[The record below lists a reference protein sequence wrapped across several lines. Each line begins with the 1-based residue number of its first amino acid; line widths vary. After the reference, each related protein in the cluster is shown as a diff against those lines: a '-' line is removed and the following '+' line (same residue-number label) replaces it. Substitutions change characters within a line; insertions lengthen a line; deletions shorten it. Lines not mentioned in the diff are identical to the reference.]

1 MNIHTDEGIDFIKST
16 LEIVRNV
23 HPAFDNFL
31 ELGSPRNKSFKMLK
45 KFAGENISALLHSLE
60 TISSGDWEQIM
71 ASGINI
77 FPMSEYI

>member
-31 ELGSPRNKSFKMLK
+31 ELGSPRSKAFKMWKNL
-45 KFAGENISALLHSLE
+45 AGK
-60 TISSGDWEQIM
+60 
-71 ASGINI
+71 NI
-77 FPMSEYI
+77 FHQETGSKIWLQELILFQCSF